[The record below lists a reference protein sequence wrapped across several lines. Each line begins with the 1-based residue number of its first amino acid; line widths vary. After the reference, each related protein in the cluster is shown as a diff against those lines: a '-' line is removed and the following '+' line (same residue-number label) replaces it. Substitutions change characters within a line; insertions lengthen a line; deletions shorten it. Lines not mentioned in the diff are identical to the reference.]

1 MTDSSTQTRYRI
13 EGMDCAGCATKID
26 TAVRRMTGVSDVA
39 VSVTAG
45 AMTVHH
51 DAASDLSAIE
61 KKVIGL
67 GYGVSAFAVG
77 IPPTPSHAHYDHA
90 HAGHDHGAHDHEGH
104 DHGDHPPVM
113 PLYGVGNGE
122 RCSGQSSNPN
132 RCPFIIS
139 NQPRRS

>member
-1 MTDSSTQTRYRI
+1 MTDFSTQTRYRI
-13 EGMDCAGCATKID
+13 EAWIARAARPKFD

-67 GYGVSAFAVG
+67 GYGVSAFPVG
-77 IPPTPSHAHYDHA
+77 IPPTPSHAQ
-90 HAGHDHGAHDHEGH
+90 
-104 DHGDHPPVM
+104 
-113 PLYGVGNGE
+113 L
-122 RCSGQSSNPN
+122 
-132 RCPFIIS
+132 
-139 NQPRRS
+139 RSRPCRT